1 MLGLVQEQLNDFD
14 ESEAAFQRAVHLS
27 PNMPRVHGALG
38 RTFALSGRRK
48 QALEVLGTLE
58 AFAKQRYVSP
68 MEFAWIHFALEQTDQ
83 GFRWMAKASE
93 DRAFE
98 LIHLK
103 VDPRFDP
110 LRDDRRFGAIMRKL
124 GLE

>member
-1 MLGLVQEQLNDFD
+1 
-14 ESEAAFQRAVHLS
+14 
-27 PNMPRVHGALG
+27 MPRVHGALG
-38 RTFALSGRRK
+38 RTFALSGRKK
-48 QALEVLGTLE
+48 QALDVLGKLD
-58 AFAKQRYVSP
+58 AFAKRRYVSP

-83 GFRWMAKASE
+83 GFRWLTKASE

-103 VDPRFDP
+103 VDARFDP
-110 LRDDRRFGAIMRKL
+110 LREDRRFGAVMKRL